1 MGWADDLATG
11 FAAGFVPAYE
21 ASTQRREA
29 RRSAEFDAM
38 LSKVDDLQEAR
49 NEARQEVTRRR
60 EAAKNLTESLGVGD
74 TGAMFRALELY
85 DDDTEKVIESVTSG
99 TLKFDQQP
107 TNAPQQAQMPEGLTQ
122 DSIIAASEGPTREA
136 GAALDAARDAGV
148 PESAPEQ
155 TAETDAQMRDSGL
168 YNPDNVTPEEDR
180 NIVGSLFGA
189 YDNADSR
196 MKDYLERTGQD
207 AESFS
212 SDVSALRPESEY
224 NVSIQSG
231 SADLSNLPNM
241 TMIQDIGKWEAAQA
255 QLNATG
261 LENVPEAYLEN
272 FYARGNALRQQATT
286 DAASEYFDGITNAA
300 SASAAVAKARADGA
314 SPSVIASLES
324 TLQEIRQQGFE
335 PPEDANELSNRI
347 RSSMAQGDDAEL
359 EALAPYIS
367 SHNSGAD
374 PINVRVLPKDGSV
387 GDTAIALPIVNPDGS
402 MQYQTL
408 DGNTLSNPDVIV
420 RPLSP
425 EAVDDRKEVQTALKK
440 DIREYNTA
448 RRDFLTFADLSYQ
461 LGQGFEAN
469 PAVGTTVAQLA
480 GSITAVTREGVSA
493 FNLLKDVVGDEGSIT
508 EEDANR
514 ILTREGYLEDGE
526 TLESVSNRLSIEDI
540 LAEEVQ
546 DLGEARRAFESKVV
560 IALFRAGG
568 LEGQTG
574 RSLAGPTLDRME
586 TFLNS
591 AKTGEQFQ
599 RNFGDYLETNYRD
612 LERRERDL
620 MRNPIVQN
628 YETTYGVNPISMT
641 QLGEVIENDDTYSRA
656 FNYFFS
662 PYEDR
667 NRGTGETQTS
677 SAPANNQSQEPSANS
692 NTATQQGAKV
702 VPKLVTDSMVQS
714 NRRLSPFIGKR
725 VVADPDGTI
734 EVVE

>member
-1 MGWADDLATG
+1 
-11 FAAGFVPAYE
+11 
-21 ASTQRREA
+21 
-29 RRSAEFDAM
+29 
-38 LSKVDDLQEAR
+38 
-49 NEARQEVTRRR
+49 
-60 EAAKNLTESLGVGD
+60 
-74 TGAMFRALELY
+74 
-85 DDDTEKVIESVTSG
+85 
-99 TLKFDQQP
+99 
-107 TNAPQQAQMPEGLTQ
+107 
-122 DSIIAASEGPTREA
+122 
-136 GAALDAARDAGV
+136 V

-155 TAETDAQMRDSGL
+155 TSETDSQMRDSGL
-168 YNPDNVTPEEDR
+168 YNPENVTPEEDR
-180 NIVGSLFGA
+180 NIVGLLFGA

-212 SDVSALRPESEY
+212 SDVSSLRPESEY

-231 SADLSNLPNM
+231 SADISNLPNM
-241 TMIQDIGKWEAAQA
+241 TMIQDIGKWEGAEA
-255 QLNATG
+255 QLNAIG
-261 LENVPEAYLEN
+261 VENVPESYLEN
-272 FYARGNALRQQATT
+272 FYARGNALMQQATS

-300 SASAAVAKARADGA
+300 SASAAIAKARADGA

-324 TLQEIRQQGFE
+324 TLEEIRQQGFE
-335 PPEDANELSNRI
+335 PPEDGNELSNRI
-347 RSSMAQGDDAEL
+347 RSAMAQGDDAEL
-359 EALAPYIS
+359 EALTPYIS
-367 SHNSGAD
+367 SYNSGAD

-387 GDTAIALPIVNPDGS
+387 GDTAIALPVVNEDGS

-448 RRDFLTFADLSYQ
+448 RRDLLTFADLSYQ
-461 LGQGFEAN
+461 LGQAFEAN
-469 PAVGTTVAQLA
+469 PAVGTTVAQIA
-480 GSITAVTREGVSA
+480 GSITAGTREGVSA
-493 FNLLKDVVGDEGSIT
+493 FNLLKDVVNDEGSIT

-514 ILTREGYLEDGE
+514 ILTREGYLKDGE
-526 TLESVSNRLSIEDI
+526 TLESVSNRLSIDDI

-586 TFLNS
+586 TFLSS

-641 QLGEVIENDDTYSRA
+641 QLGEVIDNDDTYSRA

-677 SAPANNQSQEPSANS
+677 SAPANTQSQEPSANA
-692 NTATQQGAKV
+692 NTAPQQGA
-702 VPKLVTDSMVQS
+702 LVTDSMVQS
-714 NRRLSPFIGKR
+714 NPRLSRFIGKR
-725 VVADPDGTI
+725 VVANPDGTI

>member
-38 LSKVDDLQEAR
+38 LSKVDNLQEAR
-49 NEARQEVTRRR
+49 NEARQEVARRR

-107 TNAPQQAQMPEGLTQ
+107 TNAPQQAQMTEGLTQ
-122 DSIIAASEGPTREA
+122 DSLIAASEGPTREA

-155 TAETDAQMRDSGL
+155 APSTSTDEQMRDSGL
-168 YNPDNVTPEEDR
+168 VNQENITPEEDR
-180 NIVGSLFGA
+180 NAVGTLLGA
-189 YDNADSR
+189 YDTADSR
-196 MKDYLERTGQD
+196 MQDYLERTGQD

-231 SADLSNLPNM
+231 SADLGNLPNM

-300 SASAAVAKARADGA
+300 SASAAVAKARADGE
-314 SPSVIASLES
+314 SPSVLASLES
-324 TLQEIRQQGFE
+324 NLEEIRQQGFE
-335 PPEDANELSNRI
+335 PPEDANELSTRTQAAI
-347 RSSMAQGDDAEL
+347 AQGDDAEFN
-359 EALAPYIS
+359 ALVPYIS
-367 SHNSGAD
+367 VFNSGAD

-387 GDTAIALPIVNPDGS
+387 GYTATALPVVNQDGS

-408 DGNTLSNPDVIV
+408 DGNTLSNPDVLV

-425 EAVDDRKEVQTALKK
+425 EAVDDRKEVQTALRK
-440 DIREYNTA
+440 DIRENNTA
-448 RRDFLTFADLSYQ
+448 RRDLLTFADLSYQ
-461 LGQGFEAN
+461 LAQGFEAN

-526 TLESVSNRLSIEDI
+526 TLESVSNRLSIDDI

-586 TFLNS
+586 KFLSS

-628 YETTYGVNPISMT
+628 YETTYRVNPISMT

-667 NRGTGETQTS
+667 NLGTGETQTS

-692 NTATQQGAKV
+692 NTAPQQGA
-702 VPKLVTDSMVQS
+702 LVTASMVQS
-714 NRRLSPFIGKR
+714 NPSLFRFIGKR
-725 VVADPDGTI
+725 VVANTDGTI